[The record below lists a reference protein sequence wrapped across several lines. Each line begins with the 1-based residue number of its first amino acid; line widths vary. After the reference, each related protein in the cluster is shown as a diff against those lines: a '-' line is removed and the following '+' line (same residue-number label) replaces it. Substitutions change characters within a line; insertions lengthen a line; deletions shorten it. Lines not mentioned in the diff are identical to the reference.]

1 MVRTLALCQNAVIH
15 ANDTRPCSLML
26 SDTHHGDSSRLLYV
40 YKRWILTIFT
50 IKGDGS
56 GSYLLEK
63 NVNSASGGSGK
74 TRAAKFSVA
83 LQYLVLEGIINERE
97 Q

>member
-1 MVRTLALCQNAVIH
+1 
-15 ANDTRPCSLML
+15 ML

-63 NVNSASGGSGK
+63 NVNSATGK

>member
-1 MVRTLALCQNAVIH
+1 
-15 ANDTRPCSLML
+15 ML